1 MNRSSLTLALAGA
14 ALLTAALVPNWRV
27 GGLGGGAPQPP
38 TPDLPLPPEARPTV
52 PTGVGALRVDASLD
66 QGSILQGAGEDR
78 YLVVEVIAPE
88 LQGDLRR
95 PVSLA
100 VVMDV
105 SGSMAA
111 RGKMENARMA
121 AAELVDLLRPEDRF
135 SLVTFSDRAKLLAPS
150 GPVDAPQLKT
160 LIQGIKPAGGTNLW
174 DGLEMGLSQL
184 RDPAEEA
191 VKRVVILSDG
201 MANIGVTQ
209 PAELVRQ
216 AGSLASEGVTVS
228 ALGLGLEFN
237 EDLLAAMGDAGGGSY
252 RFVDRPGQL
261 AELFTAELRQM
272 TSIAGRAAT
281 VDLKLPPGVEVAE
294 IYGYT
299 GSRDRDGYHVFLG
312 DIHGGETRK
321 IVARVHVPDRDL
333 GPVSIA
339 DVSLRY
345 ADPDSGDGVS
355 TGDRVVATITPD
367 PGQARASVDRGVAR
381 KAVQARS
388 AQLLDAGARAW
399 QDGDLLANQARI
411 QEAEDLLTE
420 ASVSLGDAGLGE
432 QAAHYASQRG
442 AFAAAPASSE
452 AGNYQL
458 KKSKEEARAD
468 SR

>member
-1 MNRSSLTLALAGA
+1 
-14 ALLTAALVPNWRV
+14 
-27 GGLGGGAPQPP
+27 
-38 TPDLPLPPEARPTV
+38 
-52 PTGVGALRVDASLD
+52 
-66 QGSILQGAGEDR
+66 
-78 YLVVEVIAPE
+78 
-88 LQGDLRR
+88 
-95 PVSLA
+95 
-100 VVMDV
+100 
-105 SGSMAA
+105 
-111 RGKMENARMA
+111 
-121 AAELVDLLRPEDRF
+121 
-135 SLVTFSDRAKLLAPS
+135 
-150 GPVDAPQLKT
+150 
-160 LIQGIKPAGGTNLW
+160 
-174 DGLEMGLSQL
+174 MGLSQL

-261 AELFTAELRQM
+261 AELFT
-272 TSIAGRAAT
+272 

-294 IYGYT
+294 IYGYA